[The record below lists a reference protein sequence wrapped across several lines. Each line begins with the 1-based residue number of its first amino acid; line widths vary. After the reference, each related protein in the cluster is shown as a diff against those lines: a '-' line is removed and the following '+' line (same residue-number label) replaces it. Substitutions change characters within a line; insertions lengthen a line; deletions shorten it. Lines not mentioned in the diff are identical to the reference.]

1 MQQNIS
7 FIESLNRIHD
17 LTKQTETVEVRKILS
32 ILSKRGI
39 EALLII
45 FSIPIPI
52 PGISNLFGVILA
64 FLGVQFAFGSKL
76 WVPRWIAKREIN
88 SQHLSLFIEKTK
100 NLLDSLHKVIHPRL
114 TFFIQ
119 NPFMSR
125 FNAIVICLLAF
136 IVALPIPIP
145 LTNLLFATPIL
156 AMALGLLNDD
166 GLFVLIGYIIILLDF
181 FALRSIYHYF
191 T

>member
-7 FIESLNRIHD
+7 FIESLEKIQN
-17 LTKQTETVEVRKILS
+17 LTKKSKAVEVRQILM

-39 EALLII
+39 EALLVL

-52 PGISNLFGVILA
+52 PGISNLFGLVLA

-76 WVPRWIAKREIN
+76 WVPKWIAKREIN
-88 SQHLSLFIEKTK
+88 SVHLNLFIEKTI
-100 NLLDSLHKVIHPRL
+100 NALNSLHPFLHPRL

-119 NPFMSR
+119 NPIMSYL
-125 FNAIVICLLAF
+125 NAIVICLLAF

-181 FALRSIYHYF
+181 FILGSLYLYF

>member
-7 FIESLNRIHD
+7 FIESLNRIQN
-17 LTKQTETVEVRKILS
+17 LTKTSETVEVRQILN

-52 PGISNLFGVILA
+52 PGISNLFGLILA
-64 FLGVQFAFGSKL
+64 ILGVQFAFGSKL
-76 WVPRWIAKREIN
+76 WVPKWIAKRKIN
-88 SQHLSLFIEKTK
+88 SQHLSLFIEKAK
-100 NLLDSLHKVIHPRL
+100 DVLDALHKVIHPRL
-114 TFFIQ
+114 SFFIQ
-119 NPFMSR
+119 NRFMSC
-125 FNAIVICLLAF
+125 FNAILICLLAF
-136 IVALPIPIP
+136 IVALPIPVP
-145 LTNLLFATPIL
+145 LTNILFATPIL

-166 GLFVLIGYIIILLDF
+166 GLFVLVGYIIVILDF
-181 FALRSIYHYF
+181 FILRGLYHYF

>member
-7 FIESLNRIHD
+7 FIESLEKIQD
-17 LTKQTETVEVRKILS
+17 LTKQSETVEVWKILK

-39 EALLII
+39 EALLIL

-52 PGISNLFGVILA
+52 PGISNLFGLILA

-76 WVPRWIAKREIN
+76 WVPKWIAKREIN
-88 SQHLSLFIEKTK
+88 SHHLSLFITKTI
-100 NLLDSLHKVIHPRL
+100 NALNSLHTVIHPRL

-119 NPFMSR
+119 NPFMSYL
-125 FNAIVICLLAF
+125 NALVICLLAF
-136 IVALPIPIP
+136 IVAMPIPIP
-145 LTNLLFATPIL
+145 LTNILFATPIL

-166 GLFVLIGYIIILLDF
+166 GLFVLIGYVIVVMDFFILLS
-181 FALRSIYHYF
+181 LYRYF